1 MKSRFFWKI
10 ALLQIVVFLLSFLFL
25 GLFFSHSILNQY
37 KERLFNDLRTN
48 ASLLAQDIHDYQI
61 LTNSVR
67 ANEFVREKAAAIDS
81 RVTIIDPAGIVIAE
95 SESNPDLLENHADR
109 PEFIE
114 AMNGEV
120 SVVTRFSDTF
130 LMEYVYTA
138 APVFNDDR
146 TQVQAVL
153 RIAKPLSSIAADQA
167 RMTTGIIGA
176 TAVAAGIIILLDI
189 FLLHALVK
197 PIQKITRKIQT
208 DPRIGAFQT
217 EEKKNDEITTLEK
230 AFSRYD
236 LLISS
241 KLMELEAGKTELET
255 IINTMTD
262 GLIICDEGGSIK
274 LTNHAVGVL
283 FPHLSSAAT
292 HLINV
297 VRDDQIVH
305 LWETCKKS
313 DTEVSDLIELSAV
326 NKTIHVTIL
335 PLKNNKNHDYLF
347 MIKDTSELKKLHN
360 LRQEFISN
368 VSHELRT
375 PIASIKALSETI
387 NSIPSRDHKTRHR
400 FVTLLE
406 SEIDNISQLV
416 EELLELARIESAQVP
431 FLFRSA
437 DPIDLI
443 REAYKRMKYQAERAH
458 IEIRFKKANLP
469 QVICDAQRIQTVL
482 VNLLHNAIKF
492 TPPAGHIDIS
502 ARKDRE
508 FVVFSVIDSGI
519 GINEDDLDRIFE
531 RFFKI
536 EPSRASSGTGL
547 GLSISKHIIEAHHGK
562 IWAESDGVH
571 GSSFH
576 FSLPIS
582 DSNP

>member
-1 MKSRFFWKI
+1 MKSRFFWKL
-10 ALLQIVVFLLSFLFL
+10 ALLQTVVFLLSFLFL
-25 GLFFSHSILNQY
+25 GMFFGRSILNQH
-37 KERLFNDLRTN
+37 KEQLLNDLQTN
-48 ASLLAQDIHDYQI
+48 AALLAQDIHDFQI
-61 LTNSVR
+61 LSDAAR
-67 ANEFVREKAAAIDS
+67 ANDFVREKAALINS

-114 AMNGEV
+114 AMNGKV
-120 SVVTRFSDTF
+120 SAVTRFSDTF

-138 APVFNDDR
+138 APVFNDDQ

-167 RMTTGIIGA
+167 RMTTSVIGA
-176 TAVAAGIIILLDI
+176 TMMTAGIIILLDI
-189 FLLHALVK
+189 YFLHALIK

-208 DPRIGAFQT
+208 DSRIGAVHI
-217 EEKKNDEITTLEK
+217 EEKKDDEITTLEK

-241 KLMELEAGKTELET
+241 KLKELEAGKSELET

-262 GLIICDEGGSIK
+262 GLIICDEDGNIK
-274 LTNHAVGVL
+274 LTNQAVGVL
-283 FPHLSSAAT
+283 FPQFSSAVT

-297 VRDDQIVH
+297 VRDDQIIL

-313 DTEVSDLIELSAV
+313 DTEVSDLIELPALH
-326 NKTIHVTIL
+326 KTINVTVL
-335 PLKNNKNHDYLF
+335 PLRKNENRDYLL

-387 NSIPSRDHKTRHR
+387 NSIPSGDHKTRRR
-400 FVTLLE
+400 FVSLLE

-437 DPIDLI
+437 DPNDLI
-443 REAYKRMKYQAERAH
+443 REAYTRMKYQAERAH
-458 IEIRFKKANLP
+458 IEIRIKKINLP

-482 VNLLHNAIKF
+482 VNILHNAIKF
-492 TPPAGHIDIS
+492 TPPSGHIDIS
-502 ARKDRE
+502 AKKDQE
-508 FVVFSVIDSGI
+508 FVVFSVIDSGV
-519 GINEDDLDRIFE
+519 GINKDDLDRIFE
-531 RFFKI
+531 RFFKK

-576 FSLPIS
+576 FSLPILI
-582 DSNP
+582 SNP